1 MREEKKNDKII
12 AIYHAIEDLVA
23 EGADISSMR
32 VSDIAA
38 KAGIGKGTTYEYF
51 SSKEEMVVKAMIYLV
66 DSMVKR
72 IMLQMEALDSFQDK
86 FLMLLAEMEEKVK
99 QRACILK
106 YLHMVSDMNLC
117 EQMRD
122 LLLDNKEAE
131 EANPMCIIRY
141 LAKQGVQD
149 GVIGKIYQKEYV
161 ETVIFSKMIAF
172 VMYVD
177 NDFEKGKCNIEE
189 MKQQLYAGLCRELAD

>member
-1 MREEKKNDKII
+1 MREDKKTDKVI

-51 SSKEEMVVKAMIYLV
+51 SSKEEMVIKAMVYLV

-72 IMLQMEALDSFQDK
+72 ILMQMESVETFRDK
-86 FLMLLAEMEEKVK
+86 FMMLLDEMEEKAK

-106 YLHMVSDMNLC
+106 YLNMLSDMNLC
-117 EQMRD
+117 EQMHD
-122 LLLDNKEAE
+122 VLLEDE
-131 EANPMCIIRY
+131 EAKNASPMRIVQYLLEEGRKEGIIGNHFSQAY
-141 LAKQGVQD
+141 LETTMFSRVISFVIYAD
-149 GVIGKIYQKEYV
+149 GDLGILRSDYG
-161 ETVIFSKMIAF
+161 
-172 VMYVD
+172 
-177 NDFEKGKCNIEE
+177 E
-189 MKQQLYAGLCRELAD
+189 MKQDLYEGLCRELA

>member
-1 MREEKKNDKII
+1 MREEKKSDKII

-23 EGADISSMR
+23 EGADLSSMR

-51 SSKEEMVVKAMIYLV
+51 SSKEEMVVKALVFSV

-72 IMLQMEALDSFQDK
+72 ILNRMEELNTFQEKFILLLD
-86 FLMLLAEMEEKVK
+86 EMEEKVK

-117 EQMRD
+117 EQMHEV
-122 LLLDNKEAE
+122 LLED
-131 EANPMCIIRY
+131 
-141 LAKQGVQD
+141 
-149 GVIGKIYQKEYV
+149 
-161 ETVIFSKMIAF
+161 S
-172 VMYVD
+172 
-177 NDFEKGKCNIEE
+177 E
-189 MKQQLYAGLCRELAD
+189 MKKALNPCYSCIFYF

>member
-1 MREEKKNDKII
+1 MREDKKTDKII

-51 SSKEEMVVKAMIYLV
+51 SSKEEMVIKAMVYLV

-72 IMLQMEALDSFQDK
+72 ILMQMESVETFRDK
-86 FLMLLAEMEEKVK
+86 FMMLLDEMEEKAK

-106 YLHMVSDMNLC
+106 YLNMLSDMNLC
-117 EQMRD
+117 EQMHD
-122 LLLDNKEAE
+122 VLLEDE
-131 EANPMCIIRY
+131 EAKKSSPMRIIQY
-141 LAKQGVQD
+141 LIEQGKKEGIIGNHFSQAYLETTMFSRVISFVIYAD
-149 GVIGKIYQKEYV
+149 GDLGILRSDYG
-161 ETVIFSKMIAF
+161 
-172 VMYVD
+172 
-177 NDFEKGKCNIEE
+177 E
-189 MKQQLYAGLCRELAD
+189 MKQDLYEGLCRELA

>member
-1 MREEKKNDKII
+1 MREEKKSDKII

-72 IMLQMEALDSFQDK
+72 ILFRMEELDSFQDK
-86 FLMLLAEMEEKVK
+86 FLLLLGEMEEKVR

-106 YLHMVSDMNLC
+106 YLHMLSDMNLC
-117 EQMRD
+117 QQMHD

-131 EANPMCIIRY
+131 EANPMRIIRY
-141 LAKQGVQD
+141 LAEQGRKD
-149 GVIGKIYQKEYV
+149 GVIGNMFLNEYV
-161 ETVIFSKMIAF
+161 ETAIFSRMIAF

-177 NDFEKGKCNIEE
+177 NDFEKKECNVQE
-189 MKQQLYAGLCRELAD
+189 MKQQLYAGLCRELAA